1 MPTRL
6 ALERHLELI
15 AAAGFALGERARQ
28 AGETAPVP
36 TCPRWTVTDLVGH
49 IGMVHRWARANLLG
63 DADGSTGAW
72 KEEAATVPDRLA
84 WLWDGVDD
92 LVATLREVPDDTKAM
107 VFLRDAPSPRR
118 FWARRQAHETT
129 IHSVDALAAVLARV
143 PKTEETGIPPDVAED
158 GVDELVCG
166 FLPRGK
172 GKPRFEGVAR
182 LRISATDTGRSWT
195 MHYSD
200 DEVTTVPDDDSTADV
215 TISGTATQLYLGLW
229 NRGAE
234 LAGPAEI
241 LDGWKRQARVRWS

>member
-6 ALERHLELI
+6 GLERHLELI
-15 AAAGFALGERARQ
+15 ATAGLALGERARQ

-49 IGMVHRWARANLLG
+49 IGMVHRWARANLRG

-84 WLWDGVDD
+84 WLRTGVDD
-92 LVATLREVPDDTKAM
+92 LVATLREVPDDTRAM

-129 IHSVDALAAVLARV
+129 IHSIDALGAALART
-143 PKTEETGIPPDVAED
+143 PTSDEAGIPPDLAED

-172 GKPRFEGVAR
+172 GKPRFEGVDR
-182 LRISATDTGRSWT
+182 LRISAIDTGHSWT
-195 MHYSD
+195 MHYTED
-200 DEVTTVPDDDSTADV
+200 GVTAVPDDDARADA
-215 TISGTATQLYLGLW
+215 TISGTAAQLYLGLW
-229 NRGAE
+229 NRGVE
-234 LAGPAEI
+234 LEGPAEI
-241 LDGWKRQARVRWS
+241 LAGWKEQVRVRWS